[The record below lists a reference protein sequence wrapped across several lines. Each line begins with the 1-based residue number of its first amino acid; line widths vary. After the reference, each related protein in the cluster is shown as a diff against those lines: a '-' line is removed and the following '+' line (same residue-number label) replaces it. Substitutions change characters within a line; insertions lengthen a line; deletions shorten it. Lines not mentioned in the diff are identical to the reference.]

1 MPRGD
6 ATGPMGM
13 GSLSGRGAG
22 YCAGYD
28 APGFANSV
36 PGRRQGRGR
45 GCTGGVGFGRGRRV
59 NGFGAARGYI
69 RPFVEQD
76 ELAQLKSRAEYFTEE
91 LENVKKRLDEIKTK
105 EQ

>member
-28 APGFANSV
+28 VPGFANPL
-36 PGRRQGRGR
+36 PGRGQGRGR
-45 GCTGGVGFGRGRRV
+45 GRAGGAGFGRGRRA
-59 NGFGAARGYI
+59 NGFGAAWGYT
-69 RPFVEQD
+69 RPFVEKD
-76 ELAQLKSRAEYFTEE
+76 ELAHLKSRAEYFTEE
-91 LENVKKRLDEIKTK
+91 LRNVRKRIGELETK
-105 EQ
+105 DQ